1 MSEGPVFGVIAA
13 GRAVETNCTRVS
25 DTEFLFELPQAST
38 INHIVIFLT
47 GAVSLPNEYGA
58 SVYARWPQMDGGDG
72 HGDWHFLGAL
82 TNNKPSA
89 MFRFGQV
96 NHQSASA
103 GKSMFVSG
111 SASAGSVL
119 LGIQITPVAELQQ
132 KFTTK
137 MLTNLFNHMQSH
149 VVPMVNPQAPTQSV
163 EVVPIRVVEEWFN
176 KFQHRLKMNPDFWK
190 YC

>member
-89 MFRFGQV
+89 MFRFGQCFGWKCPAR
-96 NHQSASA
+96 NTNYA
-103 GKSMFVSG
+103 GGRTTAEVHNQDADKS
-111 SASAGSVL
+111 
-119 LGIQITPVAELQQ
+119 
-132 KFTTK
+132 
-137 MLTNLFNHMQSH
+137 
-149 VVPMVNPQAPTQSV
+149 APTQSV